1 MDSDNLEEPSLVQ
14 AVAEAATSDESEIRA
29 VQSQNEILSLESQIN
44 YEEPDVSVI
53 ADDIVQPSGDNE
65 VIDLDPI
72 VPEIENDNAFDQIE
86 ETINENENPPPQ
98 INPMVN
104 LQQAAI
110 ENIENSNQNE
120 NSNQL
125 QIWRSDDE
133 ASNSNSNQNEWRPE
147 QNNQWDDSDSNQNEI
162 GPYIENV
169 GSLQPINSSPVIVVN
184 PNIPER
190 ILQSTR
196 ILERLSGMAN
206 ILTDEQNSLL
216 NTHHSIV
223 QQLQNSLGN
232 INWQAITN
240 TTNSSVVVVEE
251 SPSRKKR
258 KRLGALSLLSYKIS
272 GIILEIN
279 T

>member
-1 MDSDNLEEPSLVQ
+1 MDSGNLEEPSLVQ
-14 AVAEAATSDESEIRA
+14 AVAEAATSDESEIAA

-86 ETINENENPPPQ
+86 ETINENPPPQ

-125 QIWRSDDE
+125 QIWRSDDDE

-196 ILERLSGMAN
+196 ILERLSGMTN

-232 INWQAITN
+232 TNWQPITN
-240 TTNSSVVVVEE
+240 TTTSSVVVVEE